1 LEVHNNNINDIIIII
16 THRLLHLFYYLEVPC
31 KGFKPRLRARGAAAL
46 PQQGRNEVGHRFLI
60 RIPKGFVVGGVVIGG
75 VGTARRMTELTRRGW
90 HTGAETLA
98 RIRVGW
104 PCSLASIPR

>member
-1 LEVHNNNINDIIIII
+1 LKCLVKALSLALE
-16 THRLLHLFYYLEVPC
+16 LEEQLHCPN
-31 KGFKPRLRARGAAAL
+31 K
-46 PQQGRNEVGHRFLI
+46 VGTRSVTDFLI

-75 VGTARRMTELTRRGW
+75 VGTARRMTELTRRSW
-90 HTGAETLA
+90 HTGAKTLA